1 MSSRG
6 RTGQIWIAVLA
17 LPVLLVAVYPLQVR
31 IEEQTQTVQQQKEVL
46 LLRSRGLLKKLSL
59 GYDSLLSNI
68 YWTRAV
74 QYYGGKRRDRDPNF
88 ELLGPLLDLTTT
100 LDPHL
105 LVAYKFGAIFLAEP
119 APRGAGRPDLA
130 VTLIRR
136 GIVANPEEW
145 RLWHDLGFIYYWDIK
160 DYEKASQAYRQGSK
174 HPKARDWMRV
184 MAAKIA
190 QEGGSRETSR
200 FLWREIYESTK
211 DPNIRKNALD
221 HLTGLKAEEDVE
233 QLEKLATDFNSRF
246 RRLPRSVAEMVGAGM
261 LRGLPMDPSGYPY
274 ILRPD
279 GKVHLHPS
287 SPAVSEVLRPFRPNL
302 PPNAGF

>member
-1 MSSRG
+1 MSISG

-17 LPVLLVAVYPLQVR
+17 LPVLLVAVYPLQLH
-31 IEEQTQTVQQQKEVL
+31 IEAQTQTVQKQEELL

-59 GYDSLLSNI
+59 GYDSLLANL

-74 QYYGGKRRDRDPNF
+74 QYYGGKQRDRDPNF
-88 ELLGPLLDLTTT
+88 ELLSPLLDLTTS
-100 LDPHL
+100 LDPNL
-105 LVAYKFGAIFLAEP
+105 LVAYKFGAMFLAEP
-119 APRGAGRPDLA
+119 PPRGAGRPDLA
-130 VTLIRR
+130 VALILR
-136 GIVANPEEW
+136 GIVANPDDW
-145 RLWHDLGFIYYWDIK
+145 RLWHDLGFIYYWDMK

-221 HLTGLKAEEDVE
+221 HLSGLKTEEDAE
-233 QLEKLATDFNSRF
+233 QLEKLAADFNSHF
-246 RRLPRSVAEMVGAGM
+246 GRLPSSVAEMVGAGM
-261 LRGLPMDPSGYPY
+261 LRRVPVDPSGYPY
-274 ILRPD
+274 VLGPD
-279 GKVHLHPS
+279 GKVRLHPS
-287 SPAVSEVLRPFRPNL
+287 SPVVSEVLRPFLVSPQ
-302 PPNAGF
+302 A

>member
-46 LLRSRGLLKKLSL
+46 LLRSRGLLKKLSF

-130 VTLIRR
+130 VALIRR

-160 DYEKASQAYRQGSK
+160 DYEKAS
-174 HPKARDWMRV
+174 PKPTAREASIPRP
-184 MAAKIA
+184 A
-190 QEGGSRETSR
+190 
-200 FLWREIYESTK
+200 
-211 DPNIRKNALD
+211 
-221 HLTGLKAEEDVE
+221 TG
-233 QLEKLATDFNSRF
+233 
-246 RRLPRSVAEMVGAGM
+246 
-261 LRGLPMDPSGYPY
+261 
-274 ILRPD
+274 
-279 GKVHLHPS
+279 
-287 SPAVSEVLRPFRPNL
+287 
-302 PPNAGF
+302 